1 MPAASRGDARVA
13 VYIDFDN
20 VVISRYDQVHP
31 EPRDAWRH
39 DNARD
44 RAASADSDDPIAV
57 RLAEATVDVGAL
69 LDYASSFGT
78 VAFAR
83 AYADWSVP
91 ANASYRRQLV
101 DRAVDL
107 IQLFPVSGTKNG
119 ADIRLSVDA
128 MEDLMQYADITH
140 VVIVGGDSDYIALAQ
155 RSKQLG
161 RFVIGIGVTGSTSR
175 ALIAACDEFSHYDA
189 LPGVPPPV
197 RAEPPAKPAVK
208 KSAAKSAGKSSVK
221 PPVKS
226 TAKSPSQTPAKKT
239 SRKATDNRAEMDA
252 DNEPLVEAAELL
264 VRALRI
270 AQDKSDEDEWLNGG
284 GVKSQMQRMDP
295 SFKEKS
301 LGFKNFSDFVESLDE
316 VVESHIDSGDGHLR
330 LRLR

>member
-1 MPAASRGDARVA
+1 MATNRVA

-20 VVISRYDQVHP
+20 VVISRYDQVHQ
-31 EPRDAWRH
+31 EPRDAWRA

-44 RAASADSDDPIAV
+44 HSPSADGDDPIAV
-57 RLAEATVDVGAL
+57 RLSEATVDIGAV
-69 LDYASSFGT
+69 LDYASSYGT

-101 DRAVDL
+101 DRAIDL
-107 IQLFPVSGTKNG
+107 VQLFPVSGTKNG

-161 RFVIGIGVTGSTSR
+161 RFVVGIGVTGSTSR

-189 LPGVPPPV
+189 LPGVTPLRPK
-197 RAEPPAKPAVK
+197 ATAKKAAVK
-208 KSAAKSAGKSSVK
+208 TAVKTGQPTTAKKSSR
-221 PPVKS
+221 KS
-226 TAKSPSQTPAKKT
+226 TAKRSPKPAE
-239 SRKATDNRAEMDA
+239 TD
-252 DNEPLVEAAELL
+252 PLQEAADLL
-264 VRALRI
+264 VRAVQI
-270 AQDKSDEDEWLNGG
+270 AQDKSDDDEWLNGG

-295 SFKEKS
+295 SFKEKA
-301 LGFKNFSDFVESLDE
+301 LGFRNFSDFVESLDDI
-316 VVESHIDSGDGHLR
+316 VETRSDTGDGHLR